1 MARFTDEE
9 LNRIKQDVS
18 LVRLLE
24 SQGHVLKKQGKDY
37 ACRCPFHDDATPSLI
52 VSPKTNL
59 WHCMGACQMG
69 GSVIDWVM
77 KSQGVSFRYAVEL
90 LRNDHPELAS
100 QNTQPVK
107 YNTARKLPSTLAADL
122 LAADEAGVLDRVV
135 GFYHDTLLSEP
146 EALAYL
152 EKRGLHDLELIHTFK
167 LGFANRT
174 LAYHIPQNNR
184 EDGAA
189 IRATLKACGVLRSSG
204 HEHLN
209 GSITVPI
216 FDTESNVV
224 ELYGRK
230 VRDDLKKGTAYHLY
244 LPGPHAGVWNAQ
256 GLKGQEEIILCE
268 ALIDAMT
275 FWVNGF
281 KNVTASYG
289 TAGFTEDHLNTFL
302 QCGVKRV
309 LIAYDRDE
317 AGNKAAEQ
325 LSAKLQSA
333 GLECF
338 RIWLPKG
345 MDANSY
351 ALNMKPARK
360 ALEVVIR
367 KAEWLGKGK
376 APTIS
381 TEAKTEPKILAAKE
395 KNTAAPEAS
404 NEDHT
409 GSGDKP
415 APSLAA
421 KISAAGIEPDAAP
434 MPAASVV
441 DAPLPASPLPLPAL
455 DNVRCTVKDHE
466 VLFDIAGRVYRV
478 RGLKKNTAHDLLKI
492 SLMACNDNGFHTDS
506 LDLYHAKQR
515 QVFINQ
521 ACVELGV
528 RDEVIKKDLGK
539 VLLKLEGLQEE
550 QISEHLQ
557 PKQESE
563 GKQLTNEEHN
573 AALELLND
581 KNLLNRI
588 LDDFNAAGVVGEE
601 TNKLAGY
608 LACVSRK
615 LEKPLAVMVQ
625 STSAAGKSALMD
637 AVLSFMPEEERVQ
650 YSAMT
655 GQSLFYMGETNL
667 KHKTLAI
674 AEEEGAHNA
683 SYALK
688 LLQSEGE
695 ITIAS
700 TGKDAT
706 TGNLVTQEYR
716 VEGPTQLFM
725 TTTAID
731 IDPELMNRCLVL
743 SVDEGREQTEAIH
756 DQQRYA
762 ETLDG
767 LFAKEAQQDIIHV
780 HRNAQRLLKPL
791 KIVNPYAQHLKFLSD
806 KTRTRRDHQKYL
818 TLIRSIA
825 LLHQY
830 QREVK
835 TETRGGKAVEYIE
848 VTLSDIEQANQI
860 AHDVLGRTLD
870 ELPPQTRN
878 LLNQIRRLVAGQCHQ
893 QGIEQS
899 DYRFSRKAIREY
911 SGLGNTQLKIHC
923 QRLEDMEYLLVHRG
937 GRGQSFVY
945 ELLYDKADDNDHKH
959 LMGLI
964 DVQQW
969 QYDNKKSGQ
978 NANWSGSSRGQVGP
992 KSVGC
997 REAEKTKNP
1006 DKNSLKRTDTAKA
1019 AENAQPEPKK
1029 NNGRSYDGQDVQV
1042 PRAQGSARAAR
1053 NGNNTEQTAP
1063 PFTHEGTRV
1072 AQASA
1077 ATADWNA

>member
-700 TGKDAT
+700 
-706 TGNLVTQEYR
+706 
-716 VEGPTQLFM
+716 
-725 TTTAID
+725 
-731 IDPELMNRCLVL
+731 
-743 SVDEGREQTEAIH
+743 
-756 DQQRYA
+756 
-762 ETLDG
+762 
-767 LFAKEAQQDIIHV
+767 
-780 HRNAQRLLKPL
+780 
-791 KIVNPYAQHLKFLSD
+791 
-806 KTRTRRDHQKYL
+806 
-818 TLIRSIA
+818 
-825 LLHQY
+825 
-830 QREVK
+830 
-835 TETRGGKAVEYIE
+835 
-848 VTLSDIEQANQI
+848 
-860 AHDVLGRTLD
+860 
-870 ELPPQTRN
+870 
-878 LLNQIRRLVAGQCHQ
+878 
-893 QGIEQS
+893 
-899 DYRFSRKAIREY
+899 
-911 SGLGNTQLKIHC
+911 
-923 QRLEDMEYLLVHRG
+923 
-937 GRGQSFVY
+937 
-945 ELLYDKADDNDHKH
+945 
-959 LMGLI
+959 
-964 DVQQW
+964 
-969 QYDNKKSGQ
+969 
-978 NANWSGSSRGQVGP
+978 
-992 KSVGC
+992 
-997 REAEKTKNP
+997 
-1006 DKNSLKRTDTAKA
+1006 
-1019 AENAQPEPKK
+1019 
-1029 NNGRSYDGQDVQV
+1029 
-1042 PRAQGSARAAR
+1042 
-1053 NGNNTEQTAP
+1053 
-1063 PFTHEGTRV
+1063 
-1072 AQASA
+1072 
-1077 ATADWNA
+1077 

>member
-9 LNRIKQDVS
+9 LSRIKQDVS

-37 ACRCPFHDDATPSLI
+37 VCHCPFHDDDTPSLI

-100 QNTQPVK
+100 QTAQPVK
-107 YNTARKLPSTLAADL
+107 YNTARKLSSTLAADL
-122 LAADEAGVLDRVV
+122 LAADDQGALNRVV
-135 GFYHDTLLSEP
+135 DFYHDTLLNEA
-146 EALAYL
+146 EALTYL
-152 EKRGLHDLELIHTFK
+152 EKRGLHDLELIHSFK
-167 LGFANRT
+167 LGYANRT

-184 EDGAA
+184 DDGAA
-189 IRATLKACGVLRSSG
+189 IRTKLKGCGVLRNSG

-216 FDTESNVV
+216 FDTENNVV

-244 LPGPHAGVWNAQ
+244 LPGPHAGVWNVQ
-256 GLKGQEEIILCE
+256 GLKDQEEIILCE
-268 ALIDAMT
+268 ALLDAMT

-289 TAGFTEDHLNTFL
+289 TACFTDDHLNTFL
-302 QCGVKRV
+302 ECGVKRV

-325 LSAKLQSA
+325 LAVKLQSA

-338 RIWLPKG
+338 RVLFPKG

-367 KAEWLGKGK
+367 KAEWLGKGD
-376 APTIS
+376 APEIS
-381 TEAKTEPKILAAKE
+381 TESQSEVQTIAAKR
-395 KNTAAPEAS
+395 KNEPAPESNNEAS
-404 NEDHT
+404 TGHSDKSDH
-409 GSGDKP
+409 
-415 APSLAA
+415 SLAA
-421 KISAAGIEPDAAP
+421 DGL
-434 MPAASVV
+434 AASVA
-441 DAPLPASPLPLPAL
+441 DEPTPAEQPLPASPLPLPVL

-466 VLFDIAGRVYRV
+466 VLFDIGGRVYRV
-478 RGLKKNTAHDLLKI
+478 RGLKKNTVHDLLKI
-492 SLMACNDNGFHTDS
+492 SVMACNENGFHTDT

-521 ACVELGV
+521 ACVELGAK
-528 RDEVIKKDLGK
+528 DETIKKDLGK
-539 VLLKLEGLQEE
+539 VLLKLEALQEE
-550 QISEHLQ
+550 QINDHLQ
-557 PKQESE
+557 PKPEHE
-563 GKQLTNEEHN
+563 GKQLTNEEHT
-573 AALELLND
+573 AALGLLKSPD
-581 KNLLNRI
+581 LLNRI
-588 LDDFNAAGVVGEE
+588 LNDFAAAGVVGEE

-625 STSAAGKSALMD
+625 STSAAGKSSLMD
-637 AVLSFMPEEERVQ
+637 AVLSFMPEEERIQ

-695 ITIAS
+695 VTIAS

-756 DQQRYA
+756 EQQRYA

-767 LFAKEAQQDIIHV
+767 LFAKEERQDIIQI

-835 TETRGGKAVEYIE
+835 TETRNGKAVDYIE
-848 VTLSDIEQANQI
+848 VTLSDIDQANAI
-860 AHDVLGRTLD
+860 AHEVLGRTLD
-870 ELPPQTRN
+870 ELPPQTRR
-878 LLNQIRRLVAGQCHQ
+878 LLNLIQ
-893 QGIEQS
+893 QHVQQHCQQQQLEQQ
-899 DYRFSRKAIREY
+899 DYRFKRSEVREWSQWGY
-911 SGLGNTQLKIHC
+911 TQLRVHLD
-923 QRLEDMEYLLVHRG
+923 RLVEMEYLLVHRG

-945 ELLYDKADDNDHKH
+945 ELLYQGEGDTGSTF

-964 DVQQW
+964 DILEL
-969 QYDNKKSGQ
+969 KKAPKNNSMTKSSRGSEGQ
-978 NANWSGSSRGQVGP
+978 FTGSSRPHNGGLT
-992 KSVGC
+992 GAC
-997 REAEKTKNP
+997 RGAEKAKNP
-1006 DKNSLKRTDTAKA
+1006 DKTSLKRTGTAKA
-1019 AENAQPEPKK
+1019 AENAHLEGKK
-1029 NNGRSYDGQDVQV
+1029 INGRSY
-1042 PRAQGSARAAR
+1042 R
-1053 NGNNTEQTAP
+1053 NGGDIVPPIAAQTTATQTEWGA
-1063 PFTHEGTRV
+1063 
-1072 AQASA
+1072 
-1077 ATADWNA
+1077 

>member
-9 LNRIKQDVS
+9 LSRIKQDVS

-37 ACRCPFHDDATPSLI
+37 ACKCPFHDDDTPSLI

-100 QNTQPVK
+100 QTAQPVK

-122 LAADEAGVLDRVV
+122 LAADDHGALNRVV
-135 GFYHDTLLSEP
+135 DYYHDTLLNEA
-146 EALAYL
+146 EALQYL
-152 EKRGLHDLELIHTFK
+152 EQRGLHDLELIHTFK
-167 LGFANRT
+167 LGYANRT
-174 LAYHIPQNNR
+174 LAYHIPQSNR
-184 EDGAA
+184 DDGAA
-189 IRATLKACGVLRSSG
+189 IRTKLKACGVLRDSG

-216 FDTESNVV
+216 FDTENKVV

-244 LPGPHAGVWNAQ
+244 LPGPHAGVWNVQ

-268 ALIDAMT
+268 ALLDAMT

-289 TAGFTEDHLNTFL
+289 TAGFTDDHLNTFL
-302 QCGVKRV
+302 NCGVKRV

-338 RIWLPKG
+338 RILFPKG

-360 ALEVVIR
+360 ALEVIIR

-376 APTIS
+376 APEIS
-381 TEAKTEPKILAAKE
+381 TEATDKTSLTAAKE
-395 KNTAAPEAS
+395 KNEPALEDDNEAQTSNSDIPALPLAADVSAAPIIDE
-404 NEDHT
+404 
-409 GSGDKP
+409 
-415 APSLAA
+415 
-421 KISAAGIEPDAAP
+421 
-434 MPAASVV
+434 
-441 DAPLPASPLPLPAL
+441 PLPASPLPLPVL

-466 VLFDIAGRVYRV
+466 VLFDIGGRVYRV
-478 RGLKKNTAHDLLKI
+478 RGLKKNTVHDVLKI
-492 SLMACNDNGFHTDS
+492 SLMACNEEGFHTDT

-521 ACVELGV
+521 ACVELAV
-528 RDEVIKKDLGK
+528 KDEVIKKDLGK

-550 QISEHLQ
+550 QINDHLK
-557 PKQESE
+557 PKQEAE
-563 GKQLTNEEHN
+563 GKPLSNDEQV
-573 AALELLND
+573 AALDLLKD
-581 KNLLNRI
+581 KNLLQRI
-588 LDDFNAAGVVGEE
+588 LRDFAAAGVVGEE

-625 STSAAGKSALMD
+625 STSAAGKSSLMD
-637 AVLSFMPEEERVQ
+637 AVLSFMPEEERIQ

-695 ITIAS
+695 VTIAS

-756 DQQRYA
+756 EQQRFA

-767 LFAKEAQQDIIHV
+767 LFAKEERQDIIHV

-835 TETRGGKAVEYIE
+835 TETRQGKTVEYIE
-848 VTLSDIEQANQI
+848 VTLSDIEQANAI
-860 AHDVLGRTLD
+860 AHEVLGRTLD
-870 ELPPQTRN
+870 ELPPQTRK
-878 LLNQIRRLVAGQCHQ
+878 LLELIQCLVQRDCQ
-893 QGIEQS
+893 QQRIEQD
-899 DYRFSRKAIREY
+899 DYRFSRKAVREFTNW
-911 SGLGNTQLKIHC
+911 SDGQLKIHC
-923 QRLEDMEYLLVHRG
+923 KRLEELEYLLVHRG

-945 ELLYDKADDNDHKH
+945 ELLYSGDASSEQPHM
-959 LMGLI
+959 MGLM
-964 DVQQW
+964 DVKKLNQH
-969 QYDNKKSGQ
+969 QYDKKKSGQ
-978 NANWSGSSRGQVGP
+978 TEEKSAPSQGQVRP
-992 KSVGC
+992 KSGGSQ
-997 REAEKTKNP
+997 TGQFSKNL
-1006 DKNSLKRTDTAKA
+1006 DKNSLKRTDTEKA
-1019 AENAQPEPKK
+1019 AENAHPEPQKI
-1029 NNGRSYDGQDVQV
+1029 NGRSYRTVTE
-1042 PRAQGSARAAR
+1042 AAS
-1053 NGNNTEQTAP
+1053 
-1063 PFTHEGTRV
+1063 HLV

-1077 ATADWNA
+1077 ATADWSA

>member
-9 LNRIKQDVS
+9 LSRIKQDVS

-37 ACRCPFHDDATPSLI
+37 ACKCPFHDDDTPSLI

-100 QNTQPVK
+100 QAAQPVK
-107 YNTARKLPSTLAADL
+107 YNTARQLPSTLAADL
-122 LAADEAGVLDRVV
+122 LAADEQGALNRAVE
-135 GFYHDTLLSEP
+135 FYHDTLLNEA
-146 EALAYL
+146 EALQYL
-152 EKRGLHDLELIHTFK
+152 EQRGLHDLELIHTFK
-167 LGFANRT
+167 LGYANRT

-184 EDGAA
+184 DDGAA
-189 IRATLKACGVLRSSG
+189 IRTKLKACGVLRSSG

-216 FDTESNVV
+216 FDTEKNVV

-289 TAGFTEDHLNTFL
+289 TAGFTDAHLNTFL
-302 QCGVKRV
+302 KLGVKRV

-338 RIWLPKG
+338 RVLFPKG

-376 APTIS
+376 APEIS
-381 TEAKTEPKILAAKE
+381 TEVTDKAPLTAAKE
-395 KNTAAPEAS
+395 KNESAPSVDNAAQ
-404 NEDHT
+404 T
-409 GSGDKP
+409 GSEPEP

-421 KISAAGIEPDAAP
+421 
-434 MPAASVV
+434 V
-441 DAPLPASPLPLPAL
+441 DKPLPASPLPLPAL
-455 DNVRCTVKDHE
+455 DSVRCTVKDHE
-466 VLFDIAGRVYRV
+466 VLFDIGGRVYRV
-478 RGLKKNTAHDLLKI
+478 RGLKKNTVHDVLKI
-492 SLMACNDNGFHTDS
+492 SLMACNEEGFHTDT

-521 ACVELGV
+521 ACVELAV
-528 RDEVIKKDLGK
+528 KDEVIKKDLGK

-550 QISEHLQ
+550 QINDHLK
-557 PKQESE
+557 PKQEAE
-563 GKQLTNEEHN
+563 GKPLSNDEQV
-573 AALELLND
+573 AALDLLKD
-581 KNLLNRI
+581 KNLLQRI
-588 LDDFNAAGVVGEE
+588 LRDFAAAGVVGEE

-625 STSAAGKSALMD
+625 STSAAGKSSLMD

-695 ITIAS
+695 VTIAS

-756 DQQRYA
+756 EQQRFA

-767 LFAKEAQQDIIHV
+767 LFAKEERQDVIQV

-835 TETRGGKAVEYIE
+835 TETRQGKTVEYIE

-860 AHDVLGRTLD
+860 AHEVLGRTLD
-870 ELPPQTRN
+870 ELPPQTRK
-878 LLNQIRRLVAGQCHQ
+878 LLELIQCLVQRDCQ
-893 QGIEQS
+893 QQSIEQD
-899 DYRFSRKAIREY
+899 DYRFSRKAVREFTNW
-911 SGLGNTQLKIHC
+911 SDGQLKIHC
-923 QRLEDMEYLLVHRG
+923 KRLEELEYLLVHRG

-945 ELLYDKADDNDHKH
+945 ELLYSGDASSEQPHM
-959 LMGLI
+959 MGLM
-964 DVQQW
+964 DVKKLNQH
-969 QYDNKKSGQ
+969 QYDKKKSGQ
-978 NANWSGSSRGQVGP
+978 TVEKSAPSQGQVRP
-992 KSVGC
+992 KSGGSQP
-997 REAEKTKNP
+997 EESSKNP
-1006 DKNSLKRTDTAKA
+1006 DKNSLKRSGIEKA
-1019 AENAQPEPKK
+1019 AENAPPESRKI
-1029 NNGRSYDGQDVQV
+1029 NGRSYRTG
-1042 PRAQGSARAAR
+1042 
-1053 NGNNTEQTAP
+1053 NGIEQAAP
-1063 PFTHEGTRV
+1063 PLVTK
-1072 AQASA
+1072 ASA
-1077 ATADWNA
+1077 ATADWSA

>member
-9 LNRIKQDVS
+9 LSRIKQDVS

-37 ACRCPFHDDATPSLI
+37 ACQCPFHDDDTPSLI

-100 QNTQPVK
+100 QTAQPVK

-122 LAADEAGVLDRVV
+122 LAADDQGALNRVV
-135 GFYHDTLLSEP
+135 EYYHDTLLNEA
-146 EALAYL
+146 EALTYL
-152 EKRGLHDLELIHTFK
+152 EQRGLHDLELIHTFK
-167 LGFANRT
+167 LGYANRT

-184 EDGAA
+184 DDGAA
-189 IRATLKACGVLRSSG
+189 IRTKLKACGVLRSSG

-216 FDTESNVV
+216 FDTENNVV

-268 ALIDAMT
+268 ALLDAMT
-275 FWVNGF
+275 FWVQGF

-289 TAGFTEDHLNTFL
+289 TAGFTDDHLNTFL
-302 QCGVKRV
+302 ECGVKRV

-338 RIWLPKG
+338 RVLFPKG

-367 KAEWLGKGK
+367 KAEWLGKGA
-376 APTIS
+376 APAIS
-381 TEAKTEPKILAAKE
+381 TEAQSEVQTIAAKR
-395 KNTAAPEAS
+395 KNESAPEADNATQTDS
-404 NEDHT
+404 SDN
-409 GSGDKP
+409 P
-415 APSLAA
+415 ALPLAA
-421 KISAAGIEPDAAP
+421 DVS
-434 MPAASVV
+434 AASV
-441 DAPLPASPLPLPAL
+441 AEQPLPASPLPLPVL

-466 VLFDIAGRVYRV
+466 ILFDIGGRVYRV
-478 RGLKKNTAHDLLKI
+478 RGLKKNTVHDLLKI
-492 SLMACNDNGFHTDS
+492 SLMACNENGFHTDT

-528 RDEVIKKDLGK
+528 KDETIKKDLGK
-539 VLLKLEGLQEE
+539 VLLKLEALQEE
-550 QISEHLQ
+550 QINEHLK
-557 PKQESE
+557 PKQEAE
-563 GKQLTNEEHN
+563 RKQLSNEEHS
-573 AALELLND
+573 AALDLLTD
-581 KNLLNRI
+581 KNLLQRI
-588 LDDFNAAGVVGEE
+588 LEDFAAAGVVGEE

-625 STSAAGKSALMD
+625 STSAAGKSSLMD
-637 AVLSFMPEEERVQ
+637 AVLSFIPEEERIQ

-695 ITIAS
+695 VTIAS

-756 DQQRYA
+756 AQQRFA

-767 LFAKEAQQDIIHV
+767 LFAKEARQDIIHV

-835 TETRGGKAVEYIE
+835 TETRGGKSVEYIE
-848 VTLSDIEQANQI
+848 VTLNDIEQANAI
-860 AHDVLGRTLD
+860 AHEVLGRTLD
-870 ELPPQTRN
+870 ELPPQTRR
-878 LLNQIRRLVAGQCHQ
+878 LLKSLTELVNSECQTQ
-893 QGIEQS
+893 QLEQS
-899 DYRFSRKAIREY
+899 DYRFKRKVLMDR
-911 SGLGNTQLKIHC
+911 LGWTYEQVRVHL
-923 QRLEDMEYLLVHRG
+923 QRLIDHEYVLIHKG
-937 GRGQSFVY
+937 GRGQSFEY
-945 ELLYDKADDNDHKH
+945 ELLYNGEGEDSQPF

-964 DVQQW
+964 
-969 QYDNKKSGQ
+969 NAASLKKAPKNTTTTASLGGTDSQ
-978 NANWSGSSRGQVGP
+978 FGVSLGGHCGAVGVGVGS
-992 KSVGC
+992 
-997 REAEKTKNP
+997 AENSKNP
-1006 DKNSLKRTDTAKA
+1006 DKTSLKRTNTAKA
-1019 AENAQPEPKK
+1019 AENAHPEPKK
-1029 NNGRSYDGQDVQV
+1029 TNGRSY
-1042 PRAQGSARAAR
+1042 R
-1053 NGNNTEQTAP
+1053 NGNGTGTEAAP
-1063 PFTHEGTRV
+1063 PLA
-1072 AQASA
+1072 AQASVA
-1077 ATADWNA
+1077 GVSWEA

>member
-9 LNRIKQDVS
+9 LSRIKQDVS

-37 ACRCPFHDDATPSLI
+37 ACQCPFHDDDTPSLI

-100 QNTQPVK
+100 QTAQPVK

-122 LAADEAGVLDRVV
+122 LAADDQGALNRAVE
-135 GFYHDTLLSEP
+135 FYHDTLLNES
-146 EALAYL
+146 EALTYL

-167 LGFANRT
+167 LGYANRT

-184 EDGAA
+184 DDGAA
-189 IRATLKACGVLRSSG
+189 IRTKLKGCGVLRNSG

-216 FDTESNVV
+216 FDTENNVV

-244 LPGPHAGVWNAQ
+244 LPGPHAGVWNVQ
-256 GLKGQEEIILCE
+256 GLKDQEEIILCE
-268 ALIDAMT
+268 ALLDAMT

-289 TAGFTEDHLNTFL
+289 TACFTDDHLNTFL
-302 QCGVKRV
+302 ECGVKRV

-325 LSAKLQSA
+325 LAVKLQSA

-338 RIWLPKG
+338 RVLFPKG

-367 KAEWLGKGK
+367 KAEWLGKGD
-376 APTIS
+376 APEIS
-381 TEAKTEPKILAAKE
+381 TESQSEVQTIAAKR
-395 KNTAAPEAS
+395 KNEPAPESNNEAS
-404 NEDHT
+404 TGHSDKSDH
-409 GSGDKP
+409 
-415 APSLAA
+415 SLAA
-421 KISAAGIEPDAAP
+421 DGL
-434 MPAASVV
+434 AASVA
-441 DAPLPASPLPLPAL
+441 DEPTPAEQPLPASPLPLPVL

-466 VLFDIAGRVYRV
+466 VLFDIGGRVYRV
-478 RGLKKNTAHDLLKI
+478 RGLKKNTVHDLLKI
-492 SLMACNDNGFHTDS
+492 SLMACNDNGFHTDT

-528 RDEVIKKDLGK
+528 KDEVIKKDLGK
-539 VLLKLEGLQEE
+539 VLLKLEALQEE
-550 QISEHLQ
+550 QINDHLKPKPEH
-557 PKQESE
+557 E
-563 GKQLTNEEHN
+563 GKQLTNEEHA
-573 AALELLND
+573 AALDLLKSPD
-581 KNLLNRI
+581 LLNRI
-588 LDDFNAAGVVGEE
+588 LNDFAVAGVVGEE

-625 STSAAGKSALMD
+625 STSAAGKSSLMD
-637 AVLSFMPEEERVQ
+637 AVLSFMPEEERIQ

-695 ITIAS
+695 VTIAS

-756 DQQRYA
+756 EQQRFA

-767 LFAKEAQQDIIHV
+767 LFAKEERQDIIQI

-830 QREVK
+830 QREIK

-848 VTLSDIEQANQI
+848 VTLADIDQANAI
-860 AHDVLGRTLD
+860 AHEVLGRTLD
-870 ELPPQTRN
+870 ELPPQTRK
-878 LLNQIRRLVAGQCHQ
+878 LLELIQCLVQRNCQ
-893 QGIEQS
+893 QQRIEQD
-899 DYRFSRKAIREY
+899 DYRFSRKAVREFTNW
-911 SGLGNTQLKIHC
+911 SDGQLKIHC
-923 QRLEDMEYLLVHRG
+923 KRLEELEYLLVHRG

-945 ELLYDKADDNDHKH
+945 ELLYSGDASSEQPHM
-959 LMGLI
+959 MGLM
-964 DVQQW
+964 DVKKLNQH
-969 QYDNKKSGQ
+969 QYDKKKSGQ
-978 NANWSGSSRGQVGP
+978 NANWSGQTVEKSAPSQGQVRP
-992 KSVGC
+992 KSGGSQTG
-997 REAEKTKNP
+997 EMAKNP

-1019 AENAQPEPKK
+1019 AENAHPEPKK
-1029 NNGRSYDGQDVQV
+1029 INGRSY
-1042 PRAQGSARAAR
+1042 R
-1053 NGNNTEQTAP
+1053 NGGDVAP
-1063 PFTHEGTRV
+1063 TLV
-1072 AQASA
+1072 AQSTVTPTEWGA
-1077 ATADWNA
+1077 

>member
-9 LNRIKQDVS
+9 LSRIKQDVS

-37 ACRCPFHDDATPSLI
+37 VCHCPFHDDDTPSLI

-100 QNTQPVK
+100 QTAQPVK
-107 YNTARKLPSTLAADL
+107 YNTARKLSSTLAAYL
-122 LAADEAGVLDRVV
+122 LAADDQGALNRVV
-135 GFYHDTLLSEP
+135 DFYHDTLQNEA
-146 EALAYL
+146 EALTYL
-152 EKRGLHDLELIHTFK
+152 EKRGLHDLELIHSFK
-167 LGFANRT
+167 LGYANRT

-184 EDGAA
+184 DDGAA
-189 IRATLKACGVLRSSG
+189 IRTKLKACGVLRDSG

-216 FDTESNVV
+216 FDAEHNVV

-230 VRDDLKKGTAYHLY
+230 VRDDLKKGTSYHLY

-256 GLKGQEEIILCE
+256 GLKNQEEIILCE
-268 ALIDAMT
+268 ALLDAMT

-289 TAGFTEDHLNTFL
+289 TAGFTDDHLNTFL
-302 QCGVKRV
+302 ESGVKRV

-325 LSAKLQSA
+325 LSAKLQSV
-333 GLECF
+333 GLGCF
-338 RIWLPKG
+338 RILFPKG

-367 KAEWLGKGK
+367 KSEWLGKGA
-376 APTIS
+376 APEIS
-381 TEAKTEPKILAAKE
+381 TEANDKAPLIAAKE
-395 KNTAAPEAS
+395 KNESAPNADT
-404 NEDHT
+404 EDST
-409 GSGDKP
+409 SSAP
-415 APSLAA
+415 APALPLAA
-421 KISAAGIEPDAAP
+421 KISAA
-434 MPAASVV
+434 SV
-441 DAPLPASPLPLPAL
+441 AEQPLPASPLPLPML

-466 VLFDIAGRVYRV
+466 ILFDIGGRVYRV
-478 RGLKKNTAHDLLKI
+478 RGLKKNTVHDLLKI
-492 SLMACNDNGFHTDS
+492 SLMACNENGFHTDT

-528 RDEVIKKDLGK
+528 KDETIKKDLGK
-539 VLLKLEGLQEE
+539 VLLKLEALQEE
-550 QISEHLQ
+550 QINDHLKPKPEH
-557 PKQESE
+557 E
-563 GKQLTNEEHN
+563 GKPLTNEEHT
-573 AALELLND
+573 AALDLLKSPD
-581 KNLLNRI
+581 LLNRI
-588 LDDFNAAGVVGEE
+588 LNDFAVAGVVGEE

-625 STSAAGKSALMD
+625 STSAAGKSSLMD
-637 AVLSFMPEEERVQ
+637 AVLNFMPEEERIQ

-695 ITIAS
+695 VTIAS

-731 IDPELMNRCLVL
+731 VDPELMNRCLVL

-756 DQQRYA
+756 EQQRYA

-767 LFAKEAQQDIIHV
+767 LFAKEERQDLIQI

-818 TLIRSIA
+818 TLIRSIT

-835 TETRGGKAVEYIE
+835 TETRGGKAVDYIE
-848 VTLSDIEQANQI
+848 VTLSDIDQANQI
-860 AHDVLGRTLD
+860 AHEVLGRTLD
-870 ELPPQTRN
+870 ELPPQTRR
-878 LLNQIRRLVAGQCHQ
+878 LLKSLTELVNSECQAQ
-893 QGIEQS
+893 QLEQS
-899 DYRFSRKAIREY
+899 DYRFKRKVLMDR
-911 SGLGNTQLKIHC
+911 LGWTYEQVRVHL
-923 QRLEDMEYLLVHRG
+923 QRLIDHEYVLIHKG
-937 GRGQSFVY
+937 GRGQSFEY
-945 ELLYDKADDNDHKH
+945 ELLYNGEGEDSQPF

-964 DVQQW
+964 
-969 QYDNKKSGQ
+969 NAASLRKSATNTTTTASLGGKDSPFGVSLGGHCG
-978 NANWSGSSRGQVGP
+978 AVGVGVGS
-992 KSVGC
+992 
-997 REAEKTKNP
+997 AEKAKNP
-1006 DKNSLKRTDTAKA
+1006 DKNSLKPTNTAKA
-1019 AENAQPEPKK
+1019 AENARQEGKK
-1029 NNGRSYDGQDVQV
+1029 INGRSY
-1042 PRAQGSARAAR
+1042 R
-1053 NGNNTEQTAP
+1053 NGGDIVQPLAAQPSTASVSW
-1063 PFTHEGTRV
+1063 E
-1072 AQASA
+1072 A
-1077 ATADWNA
+1077 

>member
-9 LNRIKQDVS
+9 LSRIKQDVS

-37 ACRCPFHDDATPSLI
+37 ACRCPFHADDTPSLI
-52 VSPKTNL
+52 ISPKTNL

-90 LRNDHPELAS
+90 LRNDRPELAS
-100 QNTQPVK
+100 QAAQPVK

-122 LAADEAGVLDRVV
+122 LAADDQGALNRVV
-135 GFYHDTLLSEP
+135 EYYHDTLLNEA
-146 EALAYL
+146 EALQYL
-152 EKRGLHDLELIHTFK
+152 EQRGLHDLELIHTFK
-167 LGFANRT
+167 LGYANRT

-184 EDGAA
+184 DDGAA
-189 IRATLKACGVLRSSG
+189 IRTKLKACGVLRDSG

-216 FDTESNVV
+216 FDAENNVV

-256 GLKGQEEIILCE
+256 GLKNQQEIILCE
-268 ALIDAMT
+268 ALLDAMT

-289 TAGFTEDHLNTFL
+289 TAGFTGDHLNTFL
-302 QCGVKRV
+302 ACGVKRV

-325 LSAKLQSA
+325 LAVKLQSV
-333 GLECF
+333 GLESF
-338 RIWLPKG
+338 RVLFPKG
-345 MDANSY
+345 MDVNSY

-376 APTIS
+376 APEIS
-381 TEAKTEPKILAAKE
+381 TEAHSEVQTIAAKR
-395 KNTAAPEAS
+395 KNEYAPEADTEAS
-404 NEDHT
+404 PSSEPE
-409 GSGDKP
+409 P
-415 APSLAA
+415 ALPLAA
-421 KISAAGIEPDAAP
+421 
-434 MPAASVV
+434 V
-441 DAPLPASPLPLPAL
+441 DKPLPASPLPLPML
-455 DNVRCTVKDHE
+455 DNVRCTVRDHE
-466 VLFDIAGRVYRV
+466 ILFDIGGRVYRV
-478 RGLKKNTAHDLLKI
+478 RGLKKNTVHDVLKI
-492 SLMACNDNGFHTDS
+492 SLMACNENGFHTDS

-528 RDEVIKKDLGK
+528 KGETIKKDLGK
-539 VLLKLEGLQEE
+539 VLLKLEALQEE
-550 QISEHLQ
+550 QISDHLK
-557 PKQESE
+557 PKQEAE
-563 GKQLTNEEHN
+563 GKQLSNEEHS
-573 AALELLND
+573 AALDLLTD
-581 KNLLNRI
+581 KNLLQRI
-588 LDDFNAAGVVGEE
+588 LEDFAAAGVVGEE

-625 STSAAGKSALMD
+625 STSAAGKSSLMD
-637 AVLSFMPEEERVQ
+637 AVLSFMPEEERIQ

-695 ITIAS
+695 VTIAS

-756 DQQRYA
+756 EQQRFA

-767 LFAKEAQQDIIHV
+767 LFAKEERQDIIQI

-818 TLIRSIA
+818 TLIRAIA

-835 TETRGGKAVEYIE
+835 TETRNGKAVEYIE
-848 VTLSDIEQANQI
+848 VTLSDIEQANAI
-860 AHDVLGRTLD
+860 AHEVLGRTLD
-870 ELPPQTRN
+870 ELPPQTRR
-878 LLNQIRRLVAGQCHQ
+878 LLNLIQLQVQ
-893 QGIEQS
+893 QHCQRQQLEQQ
-899 DYRFSRKAIREY
+899 DYRFKRSEVREWSQWGY
-911 SGLGNTQLKIHC
+911 TQLRVHLD
-923 QRLEDMEYLLVHRG
+923 RLVEMEYLLVHRG

-945 ELLYDKADDNDHKH
+945 ELLYQGEGDTGSTF

-964 DVQQW
+964 DTLEL
-969 QYDNKKSGQ
+969 KKAPQNNSMTKSSRGSEGQ
-978 NANWSGSSRGQVGP
+978 FAGSSRPHNGGLA
-992 KSVGC
+992 GAC
-997 REAEKTKNP
+997 RGAENTKNP
-1006 DKNSLKRTDTAKA
+1006 DKNSLKRTNTEKA
-1019 AENAQPEPKK
+1019 AENAHPEPKK
-1029 NNGRSYDGQDVQV
+1029 TNGRSYRTGN
-1042 PRAQGSARAAR
+1042 AA
-1053 NGNNTEQTAP
+1053 EQAAP
-1063 PFTHEGTRV
+1063 PL
-1072 AQASA
+1072 AASSA
-1077 ATADWNA
+1077 AHSVTIQAREV

>member
-9 LNRIKQDVS
+9 LSRIKQDVS

-24 SQGHVLKKQGKDY
+24 SQGYVLKKQGKDY
-37 ACRCPFHDDATPSLI
+37 ACQCPFHDDDTPSLI

-100 QNTQPVK
+100 QTAQPVK

-122 LAADEAGVLDRVV
+122 LAADDQGALNRVV
-135 GFYHDTLLSEP
+135 DYYHDTLLNEA
-146 EALAYL
+146 EALQYL
-152 EKRGLHDLELIHTFK
+152 EQRGLHDLELIHTFK
-167 LGFANRT
+167 LGYANRT

-189 IRATLKACGVLRSSG
+189 IRCKLKDCGILRNSG

-209 GSITVPI
+209 GSLTVPI
-216 FDTESNVV
+216 FDTENNVV

-230 VRDDLKKGTAYHLY
+230 IRDDLKKGTAYHLY

-268 ALIDAMT
+268 ALLDAMT

-289 TAGFTEDHLNTFL
+289 TAGFTDDHLNTFL
-302 QCGVKRV
+302 NCGVKRV

-317 AGNKAAEQ
+317 AGNKASEQ

-338 RIWLPKG
+338 RVLFPKG

-367 KAEWLGKGK
+367 KAEWLGKGD

-381 TEAKTEPKILAAKE
+381 TEAQSEVKSIAAKE
-395 KNTAAPEAS
+395 KNEPAPEDDKEAQTS
-404 NEDHT
+404 NSDN
-409 GSGDKP
+409 P
-415 APSLAA
+415 ALPLAA
-421 KISAAGIEPDAAP
+421 DVS
-434 MPAASVV
+434 AASVI
-441 DAPLPASPLPLPAL
+441 DEPLPASPLPLPVL

-466 VLFDIAGRVYRV
+466 VLFDIGGRVYRV
-478 RGLKKNTAHDLLKI
+478 RGLKKNTVHDVLKI
-492 SLMACNDNGFHTDS
+492 SLMACNENGFHTDT

-528 RDEVIKKDLGK
+528 KDETIKKDLGK

-550 QISEHLQ
+550 QINDHLK
-557 PKQESE
+557 PKQEAE
-563 GKQLTNEEHN
+563 GKPLSNEEQSD
-573 AALELLND
+573 ALDLLKD
-581 KNLLNRI
+581 KNLLQRI
-588 LDDFNAAGVVGEE
+588 LRDFAAAGVVGEE

-625 STSAAGKSALMD
+625 STSAAGKSSLMD
-637 AVLSFMPEEERVQ
+637 AVLSFMPEEERIQ

-695 ITIAS
+695 VTIAS

-756 DQQRYA
+756 EQQRFA

-767 LFAKEAQQDIIHV
+767 LFAKEERQDIIQI

-806 KTRTRRDHQKYL
+806 KPRTRRDHQKYL

-835 TETRGGKAVEYIE
+835 TETRQGKTVEYIE
-848 VTLSDIEQANQI
+848 VTLSDIEQANAI
-860 AHDVLGRTLD
+860 AHEVLGRTLD
-870 ELPPQTRN
+870 ELPPQTRK
-878 LLNQIRRLVAGQCHQ
+878 LLELIQCLVQRDCQ
-893 QGIEQS
+893 QQRIEQD
-899 DYRFSRKAIREY
+899 DYRFSRKAVREFTNW
-911 SGLGNTQLKIHC
+911 SDGQLKIHC
-923 QRLEDMEYLLVHRG
+923 KRLEELEYLLVHRG

-945 ELLYDKADDNDHKH
+945 ELLYSGDASSEQPHM
-959 LMGLI
+959 MGLM
-964 DVQQW
+964 DVKKLNQH
-969 QYDNKKSGQ
+969 QYDKKKSGQ
-978 NANWSGSSRGQVGP
+978 TEEKSAPSQGQVRP
-992 KSVGC
+992 KSGGSQTG
-997 REAEKTKNP
+997 EFSKNL
-1006 DKNSLKRTDTAKA
+1006 DKNSLKRTDTEKA
-1019 AENAQPEPKK
+1019 AENASPESRKI
-1029 NNGRSYDGQDVQV
+1029 NGRSYRTGNGMEQV
-1042 PRAQGSARAAR
+1042 
-1053 NGNNTEQTAP
+1053 AP
-1063 PFTHEGTRV
+1063 SLV

-1077 ATADWNA
+1077 ATADWSA